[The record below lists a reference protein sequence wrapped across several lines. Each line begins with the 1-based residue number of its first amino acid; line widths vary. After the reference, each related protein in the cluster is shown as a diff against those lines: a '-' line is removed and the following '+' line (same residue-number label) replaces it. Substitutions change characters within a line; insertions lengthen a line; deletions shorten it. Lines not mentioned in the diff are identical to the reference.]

1 MSAESRLMELGIALP
16 ELVGSAGNFVPGVMH
31 NGLLYMSGEG
41 PRIDGHTLA
50 TGLVGGDVTVADAYQ
65 HARLTGLALLSSVRT
80 ILGSLDRVDRVLSVH
95 GMVNAVPGFKQ
106 HPKAMNGFSE
116 IIGDIFGENGRH
128 ARPAVGMGSLPGGI
142 TVEVTAI
149 FAVTP
154 DDDRLSSRC
163 QPVEEQLTARD
174 EWLET

>member
-1 MSAESRLMELGIALP
+1 
-16 ELVGSAGNFVPGVMH
+16 
-31 NGLLYMSGEG
+31 
-41 PRIDGHTLA
+41 
-50 TGLVGGDVTVADAYQ
+50 
-65 HARLTGLALLSSVRT
+65 
-80 ILGSLDRVDRVLSVH
+80 
-95 GMVNAVPGFKQ
+95 MVNAVPGFKQ
-106 HPKAMNGFSE
+106 HPKVMNGFSDLMV
-116 IIGDIFGENGRH
+116 DIFGENGRH
-128 ARPAVGMGSLPGGI
+128 ARAAVGMGSLPGGI